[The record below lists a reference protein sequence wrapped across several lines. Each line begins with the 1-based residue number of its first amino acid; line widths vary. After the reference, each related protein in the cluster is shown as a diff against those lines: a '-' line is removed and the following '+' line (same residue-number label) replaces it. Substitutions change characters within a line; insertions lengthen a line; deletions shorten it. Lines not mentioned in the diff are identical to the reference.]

1 MKKFV
6 AALACLSM
14 LGLSALGAKQ
24 APAADY
30 PSKPVNMIIAF
41 TAGGSS
47 DVQAR
52 LMQKYWNK
60 YAGPDCPWVFI
71 YKTGAAGMIGFTEIA
86 KAKPDGYT
94 IGGMNVP
101 HIVLQTLGQKAQFHA
116 VDSFQYICQ
125 VVNDPQVVAV
135 RKDSPYKSVKEV
147 YDAAKAKPGKIKLGM
162 CGPMS
167 GQHLMYMDSMQ
178 KFPESKFAP
187 IFYKGAADQI
197 VAILGGEVDV
207 IFGNMNDIM
216 RSLDELNI
224 LGIASEK
231 ENDVFLPGVKTLR
244 ELGFD
249 MVSDIRRGFA
259 APKDIAPEHLATL
272 RAIFKQ
278 ICEDKEYV
286 AEMIKAGQPHEY
298 MDGETFHKWLADQF
312 SKSEKLLRASGLLK

>member
-1 MKKFV
+1 
-6 AALACLSM
+6 
-14 LGLSALGAKQ
+14 
-24 APAADY
+24 
-30 PSKPVNMIIAF
+30 
-41 TAGGSS
+41 
-47 DVQAR
+47 
-52 LMQKYWNK
+52 
-60 YAGPDCPWVFI
+60 
-71 YKTGAAGMIGFTEIA
+71 IA

-94 IGGMNVP
+94 ISGMNVP

-259 APKDIAPEHLATL
+259 APKDIAPEHLAKL